1 MNNTERQSAPYT
13 ADRSYTDKE
22 YRNIK
27 VREREVI
34 AAMLDELKDSKDKR
48 YLFKNKHVVTDIKD
62 MLNYTAENHPDEP
75 LFKQKYGPK
84 EPYKE
89 ISFRRV
95 LEDVNGLGTAL
106 LKLGLKGTHIGVIGR
121 NSSEWGESYLA
132 VTGGVGVVV
141 PLDREL
147 NEDELHQL
155 TIKGELAAVMTMNNK
170 YYDMF
175 KNIKAAG
182 DTQLKY
188 VINADMDKDESTEDG
203 LLSWKLLRE
212 EGRKMVWSGDRS
224 YLDARVINTDLAA
237 ILFTSGTTGVSKG
250 VMLSNRNL
258 VLDAMLCQ
266 SMFEC
271 KPGDTCFSVLPMHHA
286 YECTATFLTCVYSGA
301 SIAFSRGLKYLRKDI
316 VEAKPTIMLAVPIII
331 ENFYNRIFRSL
342 HDQVSDKLLLK
353 LLLEKTEEKHIR
365 IRFPKKIR
373 QSIKEV
379 FGGELRAIIS
389 GGAAIDSK
397 ILDFFCDLDINAL
410 QGYGLSECSPIVALN
425 PDKKKFMKNS
435 SAGHLLPFVECKII
449 DKDENGIGEI
459 CFRGPVVMMGYYKD
473 PERTAEVLDSEGWFH
488 TGDLGYLD
496 HDNYVF
502 ITGRKKNVIIAA
514 NGKNVFPEE
523 LEGYLL
529 DCKYISE
536 CMVWGGDTDPSSPW
550 NGICA
555 TVRLDYD
562 AIKDKLGENYTDEQV
577 EELIDAEVDKINSDH
592 PRFKKI
598 AHVIIR
604 KREFDKTTGLKIRR
618 FVEDNK
624 RA

>member
-1 MNNTERQSAPYT
+1 MSEERNIYSSNRT
-13 ADRSYTDKE
+13 YTDNE

-27 VREREVI
+27 IRERQVI
-34 AAMLDELKDSKDKR
+34 AEMLDELKDSKDKR

-62 MLNYTAENHPDEP
+62 MLNYSAENHPDEP
-75 LFKQKYGPK
+75 LFKQKYSSK
-84 EPYKE
+84 EPFRE
-89 ISFRRV
+89 ITFRRV

-106 LKLGLKGTHIGVIGR
+106 LGLGLKGKHIGVIGR

-132 VTGGVGVVV
+132 VVGGVGVVV

-155 TIKGELAAVMTMNNK
+155 SIKGELAAVITINNK
-170 YYDMF
+170 YYEMF

-182 DTQLKY
+182 DTNLEY
-188 VINADMDKDESTEDG
+188 VINADMDKHESEEDG
-203 LLSWKLLRE
+203 LLSWKILRE
-212 EGRKMVWSGDRS
+212 DGRKKVWSGDRS
-224 YLDARVINTDLAA
+224 YIDARVINTDLAA

-258 VLDAMLCQ
+258 VLDAILCQ
-266 SMFEC
+266 SMFEA
-271 KPGDTCFSVLPMHHA
+271 KVGDTCFSVLPMHHA

-316 VEAKPTIMLAVPIII
+316 VEAKPTIMLAVPVII
-331 ENFYNRIFRSL
+331 ENFYNRIMRSL
-342 HDQVSDKLLLK
+342 YEKVSDKILLK
-353 LLLEKTEEKHIR
+353 LLLQKTTESHIR

-373 QSIKEV
+373 NSIKEV

-425 PDKKKFMKNS
+425 PDKKKLMKNS
-435 SAGHLLPFVECKII
+435 SAGHLLPFVECKIL

-459 CFRGPVVMMGYYKD
+459 CFRGPIVMMGYYKD
-473 PERTAEVLDSEGWFH
+473 PERTAEVLDNEGWFH

-496 HDNYVF
+496 RDNYVF

-523 LEGYLL
+523 LEGYLMN
-529 DCKYISE
+529 CKYISE
-536 CMVWGGDTDPSSPW
+536 CMVWGGDTDPASPW

-555 TVRLDYD
+555 TVRLDED
-562 AIKDKLGENYTDEQV
+562 AVKEALGEGYTDEAA
-577 EELIDAEVDKINSDH
+577 EALIESEVDKINSDH

-598 AHVIIR
+598 AHVVIR
-604 KREFDKTTGLKIRR
+604 KREFDKTTALKIRR

>member
-1 MNNTERQSAPYT
+1 MENKQRA
-13 ADRSYTDKE
+13 YTDYE

-27 VREREVI
+27 NREREVI
-34 AAMLDELKDSKDKR
+34 QQMLDELKSSKDRR
-48 YLFKNKHVVTDIKD
+48 YLFKDKHAVTDIKD
-62 MLNYTAENHPDEP
+62 MLAYSAENHPDDP
-75 LFKQKYGPK
+75 LFKQKYSSK
-84 EPYKE
+84 LPYQE

-95 LEDVNGLGTAL
+95 YEDVNGLGTAL
-106 LKLGLKGTHIGVIGR
+106 LDLGLGGKHIGVIGR

-132 VTGGVGVVV
+132 VIGGVGVVV

-155 TIKGELAAVMTMNNK
+155 TIKGELEAVITINNK
-170 YYDMF
+170 YYEIF
-175 KNIKAAG
+175 RNIKAAG
-182 DTQLKY
+182 DTQLRY
-188 VINADMDKDESTEDG
+188 VINADMDQDESAEDG
-203 LLSWKLLRE
+203 LLSWKELRE
-212 EGRKMVWSGDRS
+212 KGRKKVWSGDRS
-224 YLDARVINTDLAA
+224 YLDARIINTDLAA

-250 VMLSNRNL
+250 VMLSHRNL
-258 VLDAMLCQ
+258 VLDAILCQ

-271 KPGDTCFSVLPMHHA
+271 HPGDTCFSVLPMHHA

-301 SIAFSRGLKYLRKDI
+301 SIAFSRGLKYL
-316 VEAKPTIMLAVPIII
+316 
-331 ENFYNRIFRSL
+331 NFYNRIFRSL
-342 HDQVSDKLLLK
+342 YDQVSDKLLLK
-353 LLLEKTEEKHIR
+353 LILEKTAEKHIR
-365 IRFPKKIR
+365 IKLPRKIR
-373 QSIKEV
+373 AKIREV

-425 PDKKKFMKNS
+425 PDKKKFIKNA

-449 DKDENGIGEI
+449 NKDENGIGEI
-459 CFRGPVVMMGYYKD
+459 CFRGPVIMMGYYKD
-473 PERTAEVLDSEGWFH
+473 PERTAEVLDEDGWFH

-496 HDNYVF
+496 SDNYVF

-529 DCKYISE
+529 GSKYISE

-555 TVRLDYD
+555 TVRLDEE
-562 AIKDKLGENYTDEQV
+562 AVKEKLGEGYTDEQA
-577 EELIDAEVDKINSDH
+577 EALIESEVDKINEDH

-598 AHVIIR
+598 AHFIIR

>member
-1 MNNTERQSAPYT
+1 MEQNQRA
-13 ADRSYTDKE
+13 YTDRE
-22 YRNIK
+22 YKNIK
-27 VREREVI
+27 QREREVI
-34 AAMLDELKDSKDKR
+34 GQMLDQLKDSKDKR
-48 YLFKNKHVVTDIKD
+48 YLFKDKHVVTDIKD
-62 MLNYTAENHPDEP
+62 MLKYSAENFSDEP
-75 LFKQKYGPK
+75 LFKQKYSPK
-84 EPYKE
+84 LPYQE

-95 LEDVNGLGTAL
+95 YEDVNALGTAL
-106 LKLGLKGTHIGVIGR
+106 LNLGLGGKHVGVIGR

-132 VTGGVGVVV
+132 VIGGVGVVV

-155 TIKGELAAVMTMNNK
+155 TIKGELEAVLTMNKK

-182 DTQLKY
+182 DTGLRY
-188 VINADMDKDESTEDG
+188 VINADMDDDESVEDG

-212 EGRKMVWSGDRS
+212 EGRKMLWSGDRR
-224 YLDARVINTDLAA
+224 YLDARIINTELAA

-250 VMLSNRNL
+250 VMLSHRNL

-266 SMFEC
+266 SMFLTG
-271 KPGDTCFSVLPMHHA
+271 PGETCFSVLPMHHA
-286 YECTATFLTCVYSGA
+286 YECTATFLTNVYSGG
-301 SIAFSRGLKYLRKDI
+301 SIAFSRGLKYIRKDI
-316 VEAKPTIMLAVPIII
+316 LEAKPTIMLAVPIII
-331 ENFYNRIFRSL
+331 ENFYNKIYRGL
-342 HDQVSDKLLLK
+342 KDQVSDKLFLK

-365 IRFPKKIR
+365 IRFPRKVRNSIR
-373 QSIKEV
+373 EI
-379 FGGELRAIIS
+379 FGGNLRAIIS
-389 GGAAIDSK
+389 GGAAIDPK

-425 PDKKKFMKNS
+425 PDKKKYIKNA
-435 SAGHLLPFVECKII
+435 SAGHLLPFVECKIE

-459 CFRGPVVMMGYYKD
+459 CFRGPVIMMGYYKD
-473 PERTAEVLDSEGWFH
+473 PEHTAEVLDEDGWFH

-523 LEGYLL
+523 LEGYLMA
-529 DCKYISE
+529 CPYILE
-536 CMVWGGDTDPSSPW
+536 CMVWGGDTDPASPW

-555 TVRLDYD
+555 TVRLDED
-562 AIKDKLGENYTDEQV
+562 AVKAKLGDAYSDEKV
-577 EELIDAEVDKINSDH
+577 AELIEAEVDKINDKS

-598 AHVIIR
+598 AHIVIR
-604 KREFDKTTGLKIRR
+604 KREFNKTTGLKIRR